1 MLLERDIPK
10 IAKLFKET
18 DRGNGLNKE
27 EFCGVFKKIYG
38 DSVSNEELIALHM
51 KIDPNCTST
60 VNLCGLMDYLVD
72 KNVAMEAMEYRK
84 QPFPKPFQ
92 FVPTGCLQPIV
103 RVLFIPGKCDLFP
116 DFYSRSYP
124 GKLKSY
130 QSGHYLTITSMG
142 LFTIWTDTFE
152 KKKATSLRPGKEFF
166 KSRNRLFTDMV
177 YMKEVDQLAMTTSG
191 GDLLFYEYSQQILLR
206 HCFVNN
212 NVFTSMTYWSDG
224 SKALFATGDVFGYLT
239 VFISHN
245 VKENGL
251 FCSGA
256 YIKNRTIL
264 GFSTIDVSILLKNPS
279 DDFMCFKVT
288 NYSGNI
294 CRHILYCP
302 PIQTFAVCSRSS
314 KILLLAAV
322 PKSADGA
329 VSTTT
334 LKSDK
339 SSKFFRCVDYS
350 VLSERLLTGSDDGI
364 IRVWIPHKTI
374 CEETLK
380 GHGSAI
386 THIKTHPQVRRF
398 VSLSEDRNIYVW
410 SEYTWVCLQSLPVQY
425 MNLAPISSMCY
436 NTLNNE
442 LVMANSNISKC
453 LGRGTDAYES
463 TYTSHDSLLCGLLY
477 HSTYKQVVSA
487 CINGTVAVWDI
498 MTGKLVM
505 EFKVTSDHFRRL
517 TAIAFDGPQRRLITA
532 DRKLRLWNFN
542 NGAQLKVLS
551 VAIPNEVTSIVCIR
565 NRIFVS
571 QMDSNIIYNLDING
585 DDNIFLE
592 NPYGNGISSINIHK
606 NKLVTAL
613 TNGEIIVWN
622 VETSKAILSLN
633 PSTSPRIQMIY
644 NSHEE
649 KMRSVF
655 VLEGEENDSSS
666 LAPAGVSQSTKGN
679 IRTVV
684 LFLKTREVDV
694 NTATLLTSAGGHLYA
709 CSVISHGG
717 LLGRFKAVNNEG
729 AVITTMTT
737 DANEQIL
744 LTGDNTGMI
753 YMWNIQIFGFRTK
766 EDIGPF
772 EEIDG
777 WRISLYKPDLLRS
790 WQCHLFGIVNVQ
802 CDPVCKYIITTGF
815 DCNVQ
820 VWRDNGNPLG
830 ILGKNHWEDDNAQMR
845 KSSSSSVG
853 SQILNLETKAA
864 EPEEEDVKASFHP
877 SIFYRLSG
885 VRSQG
890 QEPKQRSPD
899 TPLTPN
905 PKVDL
910 SNKSDKQFATGTYSS
925 HNLQQPISGLQE
937 SSHTSKLL
945 GPASEGSTVEQS
957 LPERTDKQ
965 PQLPQTSPAG
975 AREDPDQSSLQRESV
990 FKPTQSAAKWG
1001 QDSDHKPA
1009 QTKRKRS
1016 LTSNG
1021 FKPTESK
1028 TKFSPVSKDHKP
1040 TESKTKYGPISK
1052 DHKRADAKTK
1062 HVPVLGHLVKG
1073 RIL

>member
-18 DRGNGLNKE
+18 DKGNGLNKE

-38 DSVSNEELIALHM
+38 NSVSNEELIALHM
-51 KIDPNCTST
+51 KIDPNSTST

-92 FVPTGCLQPIV
+92 FIPTGCLQPIV
-103 RVLFIPGKCDLFP
+103 RVLFIPGKCDLLP

-124 GKLKSY
+124 GKLKNY
-130 QSGHYLTITSMG
+130 QSGHYLTITSQG

-152 KKKATSLRPGKEFF
+152 KKKATSLKPSKEFF
-166 KSRNRLFTDMV
+166 KCRNRLFTDMV
-177 YMKEVDQLAMTTSG
+177 YMKEVDQLAMTMSG
-191 GDLLFYEYSQQILLR
+191 GDLLFYEYSKEILLKY
-206 HCFVNN
+206 CFVNN
-212 NVFTSMTYWSDG
+212 NGITSMTYWSDG

-239 VFISHN
+239 MFISQN

-251 FCSGA
+251 FWSGA
-256 YIKNRTIL
+256 FVQNRAIP
-264 GFSTIDVSILLKNPS
+264 GFSTIDVSMLLKNSS
-279 DDFMCFKVT
+279 DDFMCFKIM
-288 NYSGNI
+288 NHSGNI
-294 CRHILYCP
+294 CRHIVYCP
-302 PIQTFAVCSRSS
+302 PIQTFAVCSRSL

-322 PKSADGA
+322 PKSADGV

-350 VLSERLLTGSDDGI
+350 VLSDRLLTGSEDGI
-364 IRVWIPHKTI
+364 IRVWIPHKTT
-374 CEETLK
+374 CEEILK
-380 GHGSAI
+380 GNDAAI
-386 THIKTHPQVRRF
+386 THIKTHPNVRRF
-398 VSLSEDRNIYVW
+398 VSVSEDRNIYVW
-410 SEYTWVCLQSLPVQY
+410 SEYTWVCLQMLPVQY
-425 MNLAPISSMCY
+425 MNLAPISGMCY
-436 NTLNNE
+436 NTFNNE
-442 LVMANSNISKC
+442 LVLANSNITKC

-498 MTGKLVM
+498 TTGKLVM
-505 EFKVTSDHFRRL
+505 EFKVTLDHFRRL

-542 NGAQLKVLS
+542 NGAQLKVLP

-565 NRIFVS
+565 NRVFVS
-571 QMDSNIIYNLDING
+571 QMGSNIIYNLDING

-592 NPYGNGISSINIHK
+592 NPYAHGISSININK
-606 NKLVTAL
+606 NKLATAL
-613 TNGEIIVWN
+613 TNGEIIIWN
-622 VETSKAILSLN
+622 VETSKAVFSLN
-633 PSTSPRIQMIY
+633 PIVSPRIQMTY
-644 NSHEE
+644 QSHEE
-649 KMRSVF
+649 KMRSMF
-655 VLEGEENDSSS
+655 VLESEEHDGGSS
-666 LAPAGVSQSTKGN
+666 APAGVLQGTKGN

-684 LFLKTREVDV
+684 LFLKTREVSV

-717 LLGRFKAVNNEG
+717 LLGRFKAVNNQG

-753 YMWNIQIFGFRTK
+753 YMWNIQIFGFRTD
-766 EDIGPF
+766 EDKGPF

-777 WRISLYKPDLLRS
+777 WRVSLYKPDLLRS

-830 ILGKNHWEDDNAQMR
+830 ILGKIQWEDSSAQVQ
-845 KSSSSSVG
+845 KSSKSSVG
-853 SQILNLETKAA
+853 SQKLHLEAKAVK
-864 EPEEEDVKASFHP
+864 PEEEDAKASLHP
-877 SIFYRLSG
+877 SIFHHLPG
-885 VRSQG
+885 VRSQR
-890 QEPKQRSPD
+890 QETNQD
-899 TPLTPN
+899 APLTPN

-910 SNKSDKQFATGTYSS
+910 LKQSAKQFATGSVEHS
-925 HNLQQPISGLQE
+925 
-937 SSHTSKLL
+937 LL
-945 GPASEGSTVEQS
+945 
-957 LPERTDKQ
+957 ERTDKR
-965 PQLPQTSPAG
+965 PRLPQTSTTR
-975 AREDPDQSSLQRESV
+975 ARQDPDQGCPQRDSV
-990 FKPTQSAAKWG
+990 LKATKSAAEWG
-1001 QDSDHKPA
+1001 RASDQKPSL
-1009 QTKRKRS
+1009 TKRKRS
-1016 LTSNG
+1016 LMSSG

-1028 TKFSPVSKDHKP
+1028 TKFGPVSKDHKP
-1040 TESKTKYGPISK
+1040 
-1052 DHKRADAKTK
+1052 ADAKTK
-1062 HVPVLGHLVKG
+1062 HVLGHLAKS